1 MQVTSFRDVEKGD
14 VTMRQAAATAVCSKH
29 LLPEHY
35 CTLLCHHL
43 TSFKHPLPVGYS
55 ILRFHH
61 LTSFKEVEKGDLKL
75 RQAAMERAEDRHPNE
90 LAMISIWLGF
100 GFQEVKGVEASRKRR

>member
-14 VTMRQAAATAVCSKH
+14 VTMRQAAATAVRSNH
-29 LLPEHY
+29 LLPAHY

-43 TSFKHPLPVGYS
+43 SPFPHPRMGCS